1 MTTKDNGGQA
11 FPTHPIL
18 YGSADQHLAQG
29 MSLRDWF
36 AGQALITLGDV
47 NPHLPNDA
55 GSLREWPE
63 PQELAARRAKWAYL
77 QADAM
82 ITARAFTT
90 GENDD

>member
-1 MTTKDNGGQA
+1 MTTKDNGGAA
-11 FPTHPIL
+11 FPFSPNDHSTARMTT
-18 YGSADQHLAQG
+18 SG

-55 GSLREWPE
+55 GSLREWPGSGSGS
-63 PQELAARRAKWAYL
+63 RRAKWAYL

-82 ITARAFTT
+82 ITDRALTT